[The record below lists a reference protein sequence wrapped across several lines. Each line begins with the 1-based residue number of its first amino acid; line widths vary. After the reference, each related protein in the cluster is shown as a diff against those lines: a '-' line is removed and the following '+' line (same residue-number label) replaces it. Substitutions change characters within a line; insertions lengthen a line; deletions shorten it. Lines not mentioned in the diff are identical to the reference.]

1 MTDIELSII
10 QDSVECETM
19 YQELVESGYDLQH
32 LERTIS
38 DIADIANFVRI
49 SGSESLIDVEATVHG
64 SSVLANIGIENV
76 SANLIR
82 HGREFYDSKCLSA
95 ATEGFKDKLKELW
108 EKIKA
113 FLKKVIG
120 WIKYV
125 FTGGYWLS
133 FDAKLN
139 EIEETIKKSGYVNK
153 KKVVYVYGRAY
164 KKQIY
169 IDYPT
174 IVETIHGIL
183 EDSLSAYLQ
192 GIDNLKSLKLNKH
205 DAQKL
210 EDDLTNGGKTF
221 IRHVTELTMK
231 KFGISALDLPV
242 QRVTFADEERN
253 NIRLMDRFLHNKKWT
268 APEYVK
274 GQRNNY
280 TLGDLGFNTIDDF
293 KQSISKFKAGFGNL
307 RKFSST
313 TVKLEKLSETVD
325 RAHYST
331 LSSHP
336 EYFSIAG
343 AIARCIR
350 KMTHGTAIISKDM
363 SRMPRDMRECLAK
376 YTAGIS

>member
-38 DIADIANFVRI
+38 DIADIANFIRI
-49 SGSESLIDVEATVHG
+49 SGSESLINIETTGHG

-76 SANLIR
+76 SANLR
-82 HGREFYDSKCLSA
+82 KHGRKFYDSKCLSA

-125 FTGGYWLS
+125 FLGGRNLF
-133 FDAKLN
+133 FDAKLDA
-139 EIEETIKKSGYVNK
+139 IEKAIQKSGYVDK
-153 KKVVYVYGRAY
+153 KKIVHAYRKAY
-164 KKQIY
+164 KKQVY

-174 IVETIHGIL
+174 IVDTIHSIL

-192 GIDNLKSLKLNKH
+192 SIDNLKTLKLN
-205 DAQKL
+205 ASELQKL
-210 EDDLTNGGKTF
+210 KDDLDKGGKTF
-221 IRHVTELTMK
+221 VKHVAEFTMK
-231 KFGISALDLPV
+231 KFGISESDLPALIV
-242 QRVTFADEERN
+242 EFDDEFNDSRMMERV
-253 NIRLMDRFLHNKKWT
+253 LHNRKWT
-268 APEYVK
+268 APDYAK
-274 GQRNNY
+274 GKANDY

-293 KQSISKFKAGFGNL
+293 KQAFAKFKSGLGNM

-313 TVKLEKLSETVD
+313 VVKLEKLSSLMDQCERSALWSD
-325 RAHYST
+325 H
-331 LSSHP
+331 
-336 EYFSIAG
+336 FSIVS
-343 AIARCIR
+343 AIAKCIR
-350 KMTHGTAIISKDM
+350 KITYGTSVISRDMT
-363 SRMPRDMRECLAK
+363 RMPKDMREALAK
-376 YTAGIS
+376 YTAGIA